1 MGQSLNPDALRFAER
16 VSVEMI
22 ELGSELAPSFDAAGM
37 IPVITCEDSTGDVL
51 MLGHM
56 TAEALRL
63 TLATGEV
70 HYFSRSRQA
79 IWRKGEHSGFVHR
92 LVELRVD
99 DDQDSL
105 LVRVAL
111 EGPGSCHVG
120 YRSCFYRAVARDE
133 LAEDAV
139 VPLRPIETES
149 AFDADSVYAGLP
161 NPTKI

>member
-1 MGQSLNPDALRFAER
+1 METNLRLEALQFAARE
-16 VSVEMI
+16 SVEII
-22 ELGSELAPSFDAAGM
+22 ELGDQLAPRFDAAGL
-37 IPVITCEDSTGDVL
+37 IPVITCDDATGEVL

-79 IWRKGEHSGFVHR
+79 LWRKGEHSGFLHR
-92 LVELRVD
+92 LIELRVD
-99 DDQDSL
+99 DDQDCL
-105 LVRVAL
+105 LARVAL

-120 YRSCFYRAVARDE
+120 FYSCFYRAVAQDQ
-133 LAEDAV
+133 LSEDCV
-139 VPLRPIETES
+139 VPLRRIEGES
-149 AFDADSVYAGLP
+149 AFDADTVYAGLP

>member
-1 MGQSLNPDALRFAER
+1 MGQSLNPATLRFAER

-22 ELGSELAPSFDAAGM
+22 ELGRELAPRFDAAGL
-37 IPVITCEDSTGDVL
+37 IPVITCEDASGDVL
-51 MLGHM
+51 MLGYM

-70 HYFSRSRQA
+70 HYFSRSRAA

-99 DDQDSL
+99 DDQDCL
-105 LVRVAL
+105 LARVAL

-120 YRSCFYRAVARDE
+120 YRTCFYRAVAQE
-133 LAEDAV
+133 ALAEDTV
-139 VPLRPIETES
+139 VPLRQIETEA
-149 AFDADSVYAGLP
+149 AFDAETVYAGLP
-161 NPTKI
+161 NPTEI